1 MTLKPKNKA
10 KTRVTVDETTG
21 LVKNLNQD
29 AVNTAIQ
36 DYQKQVEAYLQQNH
50 PNATVG
56 DVLGTSKIKEYK
68 SQFLS
73 PVLPYQVKTVIS
85 EALD

>member
-1 MTLKPKNKA
+1 M
-10 KTRVTVDETTG
+10 DETTG

-56 DVLGTSKIKEYK
+56 DVLSTSKIKEYK